1 MRKEENMCANGN
13 EIPGLSA
20 RNIFFSHEGKRGK
33 NDFFSDLSFHLP
45 PGKMTVLAG
54 GNGCG
59 KSTLLKILC
68 GRLGVKS
75 GVVSF
80 DGTPLK
86 KLSSSR
92 RGELIG
98 LVPQELPRTEEM
110 TVWDLVMTGRL
121 ARRSIFGLPVASS
134 SDVQA
139 VEEILRELDML
150 SLAERRCSSLSG
162 GEFRRAAIGA
172 TLVRQLEILLLD
184 EPCAA
189 LDYRHEQ
196 ELMELLERLRKERSL
211 TILLVSHDL
220 TLAARF
226 GTNFVLMKEGAI
238 LARGLPE
245 EVLTPETLEKVYD
258 IPFQILRSSGG
269 FPVPLP
275 GKR

>member
-1 MRKEENMCANGN
+1 M
-13 EIPGLSA
+13 
-20 RNIFFSHEGKRGK
+20 
-33 NDFFSDLSFHLP
+33 
-45 PGKMTVLAG
+45 
-54 GNGCG
+54 
-59 KSTLLKILC
+59 
-68 GRLGVKS
+68 
-75 GVVSF
+75 
-80 DGTPLK
+80 
-86 KLSSSR
+86 
-92 RGELIG
+92 
-98 LVPQELPRTEEM
+98 
-110 TVWDLVMTGRL
+110 
-121 ARRSIFGLPVASS
+121 
-134 SDVQA
+134 
-139 VEEILRELDML
+139 
-150 SLAERRCSSLSG
+150 SG

-226 GTNFVLMKEGAI
+226 GTNFVLMKEGSI

-275 GKR
+275 GNR